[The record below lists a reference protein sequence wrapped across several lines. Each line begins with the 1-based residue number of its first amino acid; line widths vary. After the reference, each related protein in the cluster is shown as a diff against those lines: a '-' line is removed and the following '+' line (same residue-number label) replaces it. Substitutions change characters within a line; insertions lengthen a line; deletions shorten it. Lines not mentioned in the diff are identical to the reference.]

1 MALVNVDETGTSRNS
16 RWSGPLVMRVDE
28 QTALE
33 EWASS
38 RREWIGE
45 ALQEHGALLL
55 RGFSIAS
62 VPRFREASE
71 ALLVHRLDYIYRS
84 TPRTSMDQGVY
95 TATEYLAHL
104 AIPMHCECAYQ
115 RDWPMKL
122 VFGCLQPATTGG
134 ETPLARTARVT
145 DRIDPLIVQM
155 FRDRGVLYVRNYGQ
169 GVDLP
174 WENVF
179 QTTSRAEV
187 DAYCR
192 REGIDVEW
200 LPDDRLRTRQVCQG
214 VARHPR
220 TGQTLFF
227 NQAHLFH
234 ISSVDEETRSS
245 MLDLFDEADLPRN
258 AFFGDGSRI
267 DEPILENI
275 RAAFA
280 AESVAFQWEQGDVL
294 LVDNMLVAHGRRP
307 FTGPRQVLVSM
318 GEPFSSHSSN
328 L

>member
-1 MALVNVDETGTSRNS
+1 MVLVSGDETGTSRNS
-16 RWSGPLVMRVDE
+16 AWSGPLVMRVDG
-28 QTALE
+28 QPALD

-45 ALQEHGALLL
+45 ALLEHGALLL
-55 RGFSIAS
+55 RGFSVAS

-95 TATEYLAHL
+95 TATEYPAHL
-104 AIPMHCECAYQ
+104 PIPMHCECAYQ
-115 RDWPMKL
+115 HDWPMKL

-155 FRDRGVLYVRNYGQ
+155 FGDRGVLYVRNYGQ

-179 QTTSRAEV
+179 QTTSKAEV
-187 DAYCR
+187 EAYCR
-192 REGIDVEW
+192 QEAIDVEW
-200 LPDDRLRTRQVCQG
+200 LPDDCLRTRQVCQG

-234 ISSVDEETRSS
+234 ISSLDEAARSS
-245 MLDLFDEADLPRN
+245 MLEVFDEADLPRN
-258 AFFGDGSRI
+258 AFFGDGGRI

-307 FTGPRQVLVSM
+307 FTGPRKVLVSM
-318 GEPFSSHSSN
+318 GEPFSSHSSKV
-328 L
+328 

>member
-1 MALVNVDETGTSRNS
+1 
-16 RWSGPLVMRVDE
+16 
-28 QTALE
+28 
-33 EWASS
+33 
-38 RREWIGE
+38 
-45 ALQEHGALLL
+45 
-55 RGFSIAS
+55 
-62 VPRFREASE
+62 
-71 ALLVHRLDYIYRS
+71 
-84 TPRTSMDQGVY
+84 MDQGVY